1 MRYTFCNNVRF
12 SRLLA
17 FLGLTSSLM
26 FANVIRVPTDQVSIQ
41 AAINA
46 ALIGDTVQVAPG
58 TYYENIDF
66 SGKAIT
72 VVSEQGAQVTII
84 DGQARDAVVKFITAE
99 GRNSVLNGFT
109 LRNGLSTFSTPGF
122 GNGGG
127 IWIRNSSPT
136 VQNNLIQSN
145 QACVGPGIMV
155 NGGSPLIQGNGIRN
169 NTQYG
174 CSGGVGGG
182 GISLL
187 GGPAAEIRNNTI
199 EQNQLTSANGAGIS
213 MFGAGSPIISANI
226 IRQNTATGLSPC
238 TQGGGISMVNQ
249 SDALVVNNLI
259 TGNSAGCGGGVY
271 WLVPSGDRG
280 PFLINNTIADNFAN
294 QGAAVYASGF
304 QAQTQL
310 INNILVSPGASTTLY
325 CDPTYG
331 PPPPILNS
339 NDVFTTSG
347 TAYTG
352 ICAGLAGSNG
362 NISADPMF
370 AGATNGD
377 YHLLN
382 GSLAIDSGTS
392 TQAPTTDLEG
402 SPRPQDG
409 NGDGIAAFDMG
420 AYETHGPTDRTPP
433 VTIAAASPLTNASG
447 WNKSTVTVTLNATDN
462 TGGSGVKQIQYSLS
476 GAQNLGPVVMPG
488 NSTSVS
494 ITTEGTTVLSYFAVD
509 NAGNTETVHALSI
522 AIDETAPTIAGMPA
536 PDCTLAPA
544 KHQLVQV
551 AVVTASDAG
560 SGVSSLKVTATS
572 NQPDSGTGGGDV
584 PGDIVINGGTVQLRA
599 ELSPGTKSR
608 IYTINASATDFAG
621 NTKTA
626 TATCVVPK

>member
-1 MRYTFCNNVRF
+1 
-12 SRLLA
+12 
-17 FLGLTSSLM
+17 
-26 FANVIRVPTDQVSIQ
+26 VPTDRASIQ

-46 ALIGDTVQVAPG
+46 AVNGDTVQVASG

-66 SGKAIT
+66 AGKAIT
-72 VVSEQGAQVTII
+72 VISEQGAQVTII
-84 DGQARDAVVKFITAE
+84 DGQSRDAVVKFITAE
-99 GRNSVLNGFT
+99 GRSSVLSGFT

-122 GNGGG
+122 GDGGG

-136 VQNNLIQSN
+136 VQNNLIEGN

-155 NGGSPLIQGNGIRN
+155 HGGSPLIQGNGIRN

-187 GGPAAEIRNNTI
+187 GGSAAEIRNNTI
-199 EQNQLTSANGAGIS
+199 EQNLLTSANGAGIS
-213 MFGAGSPIISANI
+213 LFGAGSPIISANI
-226 IRQNTATGLSPC
+226 IRQNTATGISPC

-249 SDALVVNNLI
+249 SDALIVNNLI

-271 WLVPSGDRG
+271 WGVPSGNRG
-280 PFLINNTIADNFAN
+280 PFLINNTIADNVAN

-310 INNILVSPGASTTLY
+310 INNTLVSASASTTLY
-325 CDPTYG
+325 CDSTYSLT
-331 PPPPILNS
+331 PPVLNS
-339 NDVFTTSG
+339 NDVFTASG
-347 TAYTG
+347 TAYAGT
-352 ICAGLAGSNG
+352 CATLAGSNG
-362 NISADPMF
+362 NISADPLF
-370 AGATNGD
+370 AGAANSD
-377 YHLLN
+377 YHLLK
-382 GSLAIDSGTS
+382 GSPAIDTGTS
-392 TQAPTTDLEG
+392 TQAPTKDLEG

-409 NGDGIAAFDMG
+409 NGDLIAAFDMG
-420 AYETHGPTDRTPP
+420 AYEAPGLTDRTPP
-433 VTIAAASPLTNASG
+433 VSTATASPLPNAAG
-447 WNKSTVTVTLNATDN
+447 WNTSLVTVTLNATDN

-494 ITTEGTTVLSYFAVD
+494 ITAAGRTVVSYFAVD
-509 NAGNTETVHALSI
+509 AAGNIETAHSLTI
-522 AIDETAPTIAGMPA
+522 AIDGTSPTVAGMPA
-536 PDCTLAPA
+536 PNCTLAPV

-560 SGVSSLKVTATS
+560 SGVFSLKVSATS
-572 NQPDSGTGGGDV
+572 NQADSGTGGGDL

-608 IYTINASATDFAG
+608 IYTINATATDFAG
-621 NTKTA
+621 NTRTSTA
-626 TATCVVPK
+626 NCVVPK